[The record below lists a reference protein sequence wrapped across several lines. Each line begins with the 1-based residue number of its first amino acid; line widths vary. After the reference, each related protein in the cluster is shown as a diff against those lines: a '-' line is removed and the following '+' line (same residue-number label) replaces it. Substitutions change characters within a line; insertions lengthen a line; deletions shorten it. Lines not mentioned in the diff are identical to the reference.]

1 MKIIVDT
8 REPELYRVLET
19 LSQEGHP
26 NKTSVIITRR
36 LLEIGDVHITS
47 DDESTTH
54 LVIERKT
61 MDDLAASISDGR
73 WSEQKKRAL
82 SSFTNHQ
89 LFYVIQVKD
98 ESDIFEYQNRYS
110 KVKCDAL
117 LSASMNLVLNYN
129 IPYVYLKK
137 IENVARYIYRLA
149 IQCEKKQMVYD
160 KDEHKNEYTE
170 SYLGSI
176 KSQKQKNMTH
186 NIFFQYCLQ
195 GVPGISNKTAKNICA
210 LFQDCFSSFFDTIRD
225 DTSCQILQILYKETY
240 GRNLSKTVL
249 KNISSLFLSDPAIPS
264 DFSIDSKETS
274 STSSHE
280 SENF

>member
-8 REPELYRVLET
+8 REPELYRVLEI
-19 LSQEGHP
+19 LAEEGHT
-26 NKTSVIITRR
+26 NKSGVIITRR

-47 DDESTTH
+47 DDESITH

-82 SSFTNHQ
+82 SSFTNRQ

-98 ESDIFEYQNRYS
+98 ESEIFEYQNRYS
-110 KVKCDAL
+110 KVKCDSL

-149 IQCEKKQMVYD
+149 IQCEKKQD
-160 KDEHKNEYTE
+160 QKKTEYTD

-186 NIFFQYCLQ
+186 DVFFQYCLQ

-210 LFQDCFSSFFDTIRD
+210 LFDHCFSSFFDTIRD

-240 GRNLSKTVL
+240 GRNLSKTIV
-249 KNISSLFLSDPAIPS
+249 KNISNLFLSDPTIPS
-264 DFSIDSKETS
+264 DFSIQLKETS
-274 STSSHE
+274 SISSQE
-280 SENF
+280 SESM